1 MRRVLTLILCLGFL
15 TLPAQAAGG
24 QEYVALTFDDGPSG
38 RFTRR
43 LLDGL
48 QERGV
53 EATFLLCGYRMEQY
67 PDITQR
73 MVDEG
78 HEIGLHGYSHKSMK
92 DMSRRDIAQ
101 ELSDCQALL
110 PRGYVPQSV
119 PRGAAAVTPCGRWPK
134 SGVLRSSTGLWIPRT
149 GLPTAPPPSKKRC

>member
-15 TLPAQAAGG
+15 ALPAQAAGG

-38 RFTRR
+38 RFTRT

-78 HEIGLHGYSHKSMK
+78 HEIGLWVLTFFSYDDEQNIGTLEYHT
-92 DMSRRDIAQ
+92 A
-101 ELSDCQALL
+101 LQALRPYVQDEADGHVL
-110 PRGYVPQSV
+110 LRGLTLEEMKQ
-119 PRGAAAVTPCGRWPK
+119 
-134 SGVLRSSTGLWIPRT
+134 VL
-149 GLPTAPPPSKKRC
+149 AQAKQV